1 MNDLLFYLYGLITH
15 IAPFLA
21 VLLLWKR
28 EKPLSSPL
36 RYVMPIAF
44 AFYVTAVFHITGAG
58 TLYEGL
64 RMRPENFFTRI
75 NPYPFANDI
84 DPVGYALNVVMLMPF
99 GFLLPLMCPGL
110 RKLHRVTAAGFGFS
124 LLIEL
129 SQILSLRG
137 TDVDDLI
144 LNTLGAAAGFL
155 LFKLWECLFGSR
167 PRGFSAAEAAVWVLA
182 VFLGRF
188 LLYNYLGLINLVY
201 GF

>member
-1 MNDLLFYLYGLITH
+1 MYDLLFYAYGLVTH
-15 IAPFLA
+15 LLPFLA

-28 EKPLSSPL
+28 EKPLSSPV
-36 RYVMPIAF
+36 RYAMPIVF

-64 RMRPENFFTRI
+64 RLKPENFFTRI
-75 NPYPFANDI
+75 NPYPFANEI

-99 GFLLPLMCPGL
+99 GFLLPLMCPDL
-110 RKLHRVTAAGFGFS
+110 RKLYRVALSGFGFS

-137 TDVDDLI
+137 TDIDDLI
-144 LNTLGAAAGFL
+144 LNTLGAALGYLMFR
-155 LFKLWECLFGSR
+155 LWAWFFGSR
-167 PRGFSAAEAAVWVLA
+167 PKGFSGTEAAVWVLTI
-182 VFLGRF
+182 FLGRF
-188 LLYNYLGLINLVY
+188 LLYNYLGLIHLVY